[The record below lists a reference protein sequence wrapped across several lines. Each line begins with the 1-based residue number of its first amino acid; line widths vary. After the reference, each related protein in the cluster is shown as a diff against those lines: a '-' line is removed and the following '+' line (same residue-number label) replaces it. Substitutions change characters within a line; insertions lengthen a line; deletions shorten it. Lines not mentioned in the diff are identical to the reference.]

1 MKFKSVLLG
10 SCAVVIGV
18 GMVSFHQGLVA
29 AQEGAPGKPA
39 DAWISAQKAKAADK
53 PDGQFPFSEEAKVR
67 QNLLQ
72 VALGKDEADVLIH
85 NVKMFNVF
93 SGVWL
98 DGEDIVIKG
107 KRIAWT
113 GLTGTWPGKAKQ
125 TVEGNGESVV
135 PGFGESH
142 KHIES
147 THLTPEYEGALCIPF
162 GNTWTVEASH
172 EFSNVDG
179 AMNAEFWMKARRSGS
194 IHKIFLALGSA
205 TPPTAFESGGGYYA
219 YDDIVNLMKEDPWVL
234 GLDEVMDWPAVS
246 DPKHPG
252 YQRMW
257 EVIQATWDRGGV
269 VQGHGA
275 GLVTPDLANA
285 FAAAGLSSDHEVRQ
299 AEEAWEKLSRGVFLE
314 LRPDSLLNAIPALKK
329 HGIVDWSHC
338 DLTTDDRDV
347 AATVHVGAMDHNI
360 RSAIKAGV
368 PVDAAYMMATLNPA
382 RHWHIEHLVGSIAP
396 GRYADI
402 VFLKDVKTVQ
412 IGRVFADG
420 QLAAE
425 DGKFLLP
432 VPKVDYPSWATQT
445 MHIGRELTAADFVI
459 HAPEGKTEV
468 TAATLVPDYRD
479 PVIPTAKLPVVN
491 GEVQRDEANGIS
503 KVAVVDRYSGKGL
516 VSKAFWKGVGP
527 ITPDSALT
535 CSVNHDL
542 HNVWVLGSSDA
553 AMALAVNELAKLG
566 GGWVLVREGKVI
578 ARVSYE
584 VGGLMSARPPEVVA
598 AETEELYK
606 QGDTLKWIG
615 DPGIPKRMIFAL
627 ITCAP
632 YTWVLVAPYE
642 GNPGGIVNVQTGQTF
657 PVVQ

>member
-1 MKFKSVLLG
+1 MMKRSFRSPVIVTLIIS
-10 SCAVVIGV
+10 SCLCFSARGAI
-18 GMVSFHQGLVA
+18 L
-29 AQEGAPGKPA
+29 EGKPGEPA
-39 DAWISAQKAKAADK
+39 DAWKSAQKAKADDK
-53 PDGQFPFSEEAKVR
+53 PDGQFPFNDEIKVR
-67 QNLLQ
+67 QNLVL
-72 VALGKDEADVLIH
+72 VALGKEDADTLIR
-85 NVKMFNVF
+85 NVRILNVF
-93 SGVWL
+93 SQVWL
-98 DGEDIVIKG
+98 DAQDIVIKG

-113 GLTGTWPGKAKQ
+113 GNTGTWPGKVKQ
-125 TVEGNGESVV
+125 TVEGNGECVV

-147 THLTPEYEGALCIPF
+147 THLTPEYEGALCIPG

-205 TPPTAFESGGGYYA
+205 TPPTAFESGGGYYG
-219 YDDIVNLMKEDPWVL
+219 YNEIRKLTSEDPWVL
-234 GLDEVMDWPAVS
+234 GLDEVMDWPAVAN
-246 DPKHPG
+246 PQHPG

-257 EVIQATWDRGGV
+257 EVIQATWDTGGI

-275 GLVTPDLANA
+275 GLVTPNEANA

-329 HGIVDWSHC
+329 HGINDWSHC
-338 DLTTDDRDV
+338 ALVTDDRDV
-347 AATVHVGAMDHNI
+347 AATIQVGSTDHNI

-368 PVDAAYMMATLNPA
+368 PVEAAYTMASFNPA

-396 GRYADI
+396 GRYADV
-402 VFLKDVKTVQ
+402 VFLKDVKTAQ

-420 QLAAE
+420 QLAAA

-432 VPKVDYPSWATQT
+432 VPKVDYPAWATQT
-445 MHIGRELTAADFVI
+445 MHIGRELVAADFAI
-459 HAPEGKTEV
+459 RAPAGKTEA
-468 TAATLVPDYRD
+468 TAAILHPNFRD
-479 PVIPTAKLPVVN
+479 PEVPTLKLPVVD
-491 GEVQRDEANGIS
+491 GEVQRDGARGIS
-503 KVAVVDRYSGKGL
+503 KVAMVDRYSGQGL
-516 VSKAFWKGVGP
+516 VSKAFWQGVGP
-527 ITPDSALT
+527 LTPDTALT

-542 HNVWVLGSSDA
+542 HNIWVLGSSDS
-553 AMALAVNELAKLG
+553 AMALAANELAKLG
-566 GGWVLVREGKVI
+566 GGWVLVKEGKVV
-578 ARVSYE
+578 ARVTYE
-584 VGGLMSARPPEVVA
+584 VGGLMSARPPAVVA

-606 QGDTLKWIG
+606 QGDSIEWIG

-632 YTWVLVAPYE
+632 FTWVLVAPYE